1 MARRISIEEET
12 VEAQEAD
19 VSCRHGWH
27 GCGPTYGPDW
37 YRRSGWHGQPDWYE
51 PRGWYEDDDEPW
63 PMRRDQRRARPPGRE
78 TMAQDLVA
86 TLEDLRAEIGR
97 LEAELAELKGSNER
111 TATS

>member
-1 MARRISIEEET
+1 
-12 VEAQEAD
+12 
-19 VSCRHGWH
+19 
-27 GCGPTYGPDW
+27 
-37 YRRSGWHGQPDWYE
+37 
-51 PRGWYEDDDEPW
+51 
-63 PMRRDQRRARPPGRE
+63 MRRDQRRARPPGRE